1 MERQDT
7 TQTLTLQDLSRQLER
22 VEMLAAINAKSILN
36 LDEAVAFTG
45 FSKGHLYRLTSQREI
60 PHYKKGQKL
69 LFKKSELEAWMLEDK
84 VETVTNI
91 DSQAATYVATHR

>member
-7 TQTLTLQDLSRQLER
+7 TQTLTLQDLSHQLER
-22 VEMLAAINAKSILN
+22 VEMLTAISAKPILN

-84 VETVTNI
+84 VETVTSI